1 MNWSRRRVK
10 AIFEKISDAFVPYI
24 LLSFMPDRIETI
36 LSDTK
41 LFFIVGMGRSGTDF
55 LSHLL
60 NKVPFCVVYHETR
73 SDRKALIDAYWSSD
87 KSIKYLSGSRK
98 HLLAARI
105 LENKAQIYG
114 EVNSYLRYHVD
125 AFQDIWDPVILHLV
139 RDGRMVVRSIMNRKS
154 FTADDKKHT
163 GNLYPLPDDPYFE
176 KWDKMD
182 RFARVCWYWASTNR
196 YLLDRHLPVV
206 RLEDII
212 TSYELFSDQ
221 VLLPL
226 GLNLSFEL
234 WSQQITKPRNVGQDN
249 SFPVWDEWTVKQR
262 KVFTDICG
270 PVMTDLGY
278 AIDSSEEI

>member
-1 MNWSRRRVK
+1 MNCVRRRAK
-10 AIFEKISDAFVPYI
+10 AIFDRISDAFVPYI
-24 LLSFMPDRIETI
+24 LLSFMPDRIEAI

-73 SDRKALIDAYWSSD
+73 SDRKALIDAYWSPD

-98 HLLAARI
+98 RLLAARI
-105 LENKAQIYG
+105 LENEVQIYG

-125 AFQDIWDPVILHLV
+125 TLQDIWDPVILHLV
-139 RDGRMVVRSIMNRKS
+139 RDGKMVVRSIMNRKS
-154 FTADDKKHT
+154 FTSDDKKHT
-163 GNLYPLPDDPYFE
+163 GNLYPLPNDPYIE
-176 KWDKMD
+176 GWDKMD

-212 TSYELFSDQ
+212 TSYELFSNQ
-221 VLLPL
+221 ILLPL
-226 GLNLSFEL
+226 GLNLPFEF
-234 WSQQITKPRNVGQDN
+234 WAQQVTKPTNVGQDN
-249 SFPVWDEWTVKQR
+249 NFPAWEDWTAKQR
-262 KVFTDICG
+262 KVFMDICG
-270 PVMTDLGY
+270 PVMADLGY
-278 AIDSSEEI
+278 VI